1 LRTSFHAAVVA
12 FADAVEFSGIR
23 NGQRAEHHR
32 VDQRKHCGGP
42 ANSQGECEDRGS
54 GKNGRQPE
62 LSQGVAKVAKEVL
75 HFDLSVLYAGNALK
89 VPKYRLV
96 ALRYE

>member
-1 LRTSFHAAVVA
+1 M
-12 FADAVEFSGIR
+12 
-23 NGQRAEHHR
+23 
-32 VDQRKHCGGP
+32 DQRKHCGGP
-42 ANSQGECEDRGS
+42 ADSQGKCEDRGS

-62 LSQGVAKVAKEVL
+62 LSQGVAKIAKEVL

-89 VPKYRLV
+89 VPKHLLF